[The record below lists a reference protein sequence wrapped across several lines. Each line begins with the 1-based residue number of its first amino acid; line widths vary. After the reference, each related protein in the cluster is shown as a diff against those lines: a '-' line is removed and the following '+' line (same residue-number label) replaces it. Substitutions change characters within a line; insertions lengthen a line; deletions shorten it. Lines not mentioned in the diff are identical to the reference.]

1 MAEKDKTKN
10 KDEQEEQKQDATRL
24 AGFVYNKFEGC
35 ERSRRNDEERW
46 LQAFHNYRG
55 KYYKN
60 VSFREH
66 ERSKVFVKVTKTKV
80 LAAYGQ
86 IVDVLFS
93 ANKFP
98 ISVEETKVP
107 EGVATYAHLNPL
119 KEQMGDSLQESAPSI
134 EGNLDY
140 RPGSNG
146 QSSTPFS
153 EQPEQSSPLGFEG
166 DGKSLKPGATF
177 GDLSQQKDILGS
189 LEKEFGDEAIAEG
202 PAPMPEMAQIKPA
215 SKIARRMEKLIH
227 DEIDE
232 SNGSQELRSAVF
244 EAVLLGTG
252 VVKGPFTFNKTLHK
266 WQKSEGSDER
276 SYQPDTTRVPR
287 IEFVSCW
294 DFYPDPNAK
303 SLDDAEYVIHRH
315 KLNRNQLRDLA
326 ERPFFNRE
334 EILGTLE
341 DGPNYKKR
349 TFESQIELEDSDYQA
364 DNARYEVLEYWGV
377 VDRKILEDSQLKIPE
392 DMGDA
397 EEFQINAWV
406 TADRVL
412 RMVANPFK
420 PYRLPYQAFPY
431 EKNPYSFFGIGVP
444 ENMDDA
450 QQIMNGHARM
460 AIDNLAL
467 SGSLVFDVDESALV
481 AGQSMDIYPGK
492 IFRRQAGMPGQA
504 IHGLKFPNTSTENM
518 MMFDKFRQLADES
531 TGIPSYSHGQTG
543 VQSMTRTASGMSMLL
558 SAANLNIKTVVK
570 NLDDFLLRPL
580 GEAYFQWNMQF
591 YQGKLN
597 IEGDL
602 EVKATGTSS
611 LMQKE
616 VRSQRLTMFL
626 QSVQNPAIAPFVK
639 IPELI
644 KELAYTLDLDPEAII
659 NDPNE
664 AEIYAKIIGLQNAR
678 QQGNQEAT
686 GAGGEA
692 GMDVPQGIPAEAPR
706 VDNSGVGNG
715 TIGTGGVPQSGEMG
729 FTGTVN
735 TPPGNNQIV

>member
-1 MAEKDKTKN
+1 MVDNTDITNPKEEENQEKQ
-10 KDEQEEQKQDATRL
+10 QESNRL
-24 AGFVYNKFEGC
+24 ASFVYDRFITS
-35 ERSRRNDEERW
+35 ERARQSDEDRW
-46 LQAFHNYRG
+46 LEAFHNYRG
-55 KYYKN
+55 QYYKN
-60 VSFREH
+60 VTFREH
-66 ERSKVFVKVTKTKV
+66 EKSRVFVKVTKTKV

-86 IVDVLFS
+86 LIDVLFS

-107 EGVATYAHLNPL
+107 EGASEYAHLNPVKETL
-119 KEQMGDSLQESAPSI
+119 QNAGPSVEGGSDQSMPPEQMTL
-134 EGNLDY
+134 
-140 RPGSNG
+140 
-146 QSSTPFS
+146 
-153 EQPEQSSPLGFEG
+153 LGFEG
-166 DGKSLKPGATF
+166 DGRELPKGATF
-177 GDLSQQKDILGS
+177 SGLQEDKEFLGS
-189 LEKEFGDEAIAEG
+189 LKGELGDEAVKEG
-202 PAPMPEMAQIKPA
+202 SAPLPEMAQIRPA
-215 SKIARRMEKLIH
+215 TKLARRMEKLIH

-232 SNGSQELRSAVF
+232 SSGSQELRNAIF
-244 EAVLLGTG
+244 ESVLLGTG
-252 VVKGPFTFNKTLHK
+252 IIKGPFTFNKTLHRYVK
-266 WQKSEGSDER
+266 NEDGTR
-276 SYQPDTTRVPR
+276 SYQPEQVKVPR
-287 IEFVSCW
+287 LEFVSAW

-303 SLDDAEYVIHRH
+303 NIEECEYVIHRH
-315 KLNRNQLRDLA
+315 KLNKNQLRDLLD
-326 ERPFFNRE
+326 RPFFDKE
-334 EILGTLE
+334 AVLETLE
-341 DGPNYKKR
+341 DGPNYRNR
-349 TFESQIELEDSDYQA
+349 TFETQIKNEDDANTYDQ
-364 DNARYEVLEYWGV
+364 DRFEVLEFWGC
-377 VDRKILEDSQLKIPE
+377 VDKKVLEESQIPIPE
-392 DMGDA
+392 GMDDEKEM
-397 EEFQINAWV
+397 QINAWV
-406 TADRVL
+406 TENRVL
-412 RMVANPFK
+412 RMVVNPFK
-420 PYRLPYQAFPY
+420 PYRIPYNAFPY

-444 ENMDDA
+444 ENMKDA

-481 AGQSMDIYPGK
+481 AGQNMDVYPGK

-570 NLDDFLLRPL
+570 NLDDFLLKPL

-591 YQGKLN
+591 YEGDLA

-644 KELAYTLDLDPEAII
+644 KELAYTLDLDPEAVI

-678 QQGNQEAT
+678 QNQSV
-686 GAGGEA
+686 GGTDSSESP
-692 GMDVPQGIPAEAPR
+692 METPQGVPFEAPNP
-706 VDNSGVGNG
+706 DNSGVGNG
-715 TIGTGGVPQSGEMG
+715 TIGTGGVPQTGEME

-735 TPPGNNQIV
+735 PTGQN

>member
-1 MAEKDKTKN
+1 MVDYKDTTEP
-10 KDEQEEQKQDATRL
+10 KDEENQEKQQESNRL
-24 AGFVYNKFEGC
+24 ASFVYDRFITS
-35 ERSRRNDEERW
+35 ERARQSDEDRW
-46 LQAFHNYRG
+46 LEAFHNYRG
-55 KYYKN
+55 QYYKN
-60 VSFREH
+60 VQFREH
-66 ERSKVFVKVTKTKV
+66 EKSRVFVKVTKTKV

-86 IVDVLFS
+86 LVDVLFS

-107 EGVATYAHLNPL
+107 EGASEYAHLNPVG
-119 KEQMGDSLQESAPSI
+119 ENLQNSGPSI
-134 EGNLDY
+134 EGGAD
-140 RPGSNG
+140 
-146 QSSTPFS
+146 QSQPSMS
-153 EQPEQSSPLGFEG
+153 PEQMSLVGFEG
-166 DGKSLKPGATF
+166 DGRELPKGATF
-177 GDLSQQKDILGS
+177 TGLQEDKEFLGS
-189 LEKEFGDEAIAEG
+189 LKDELGDEAVKEG
-202 PAPMPEMAQIKPA
+202 SAPLPEMAQIRPA
-215 SKIARRMEKLIH
+215 TTLARRMEKLIH

-232 SNGSQELRSAVF
+232 SSGSQELRSAIF
-244 EAVLLGTG
+244 ESVLLGTG
-252 VVKGPFTFNKTLHK
+252 IIKGPFTFNKTLHRYVK
-266 WQKSEGSDER
+266 NEDGTR
-276 SYQPDTTRVPR
+276 SYQPEQVKVPR
-287 IEFVSCW
+287 LEFVSAW

-303 SLDDAEYVIHRH
+303 TIEECEYVVHRH
-315 KLNRNQLRDLA
+315 KLNKNQLRDLLD
-326 ERPFFNRE
+326 RPFFDKE
-334 EILGTLE
+334 AVLETLQ
-341 DGPNYKKR
+341 DGPNYRNR
-349 TFESQIELEDSDYQA
+349 TFETQIKAEDDSNTTETD
-364 DNARYEVLEYWGV
+364 RFEVLEFWGC
-377 VDRKILEDSQLKIPE
+377 VDKKVLEDAQIPVPE
-392 DMGDA
+392 GMDDEKEM
-397 EEFQINAWV
+397 QINAWV
-406 TADRVL
+406 TENRVL
-412 RMVANPFK
+412 RMVVNPFK
-420 PYRLPYQAFPY
+420 PYRIPYNAFPY

-444 ENMDDA
+444 ENMKDA

-481 AGQSMDIYPGK
+481 AGQNMDVYPGK

-570 NLDDFLLRPL
+570 NLDDFLLKPL

-591 YQGKLN
+591 YEGDLA

-626 QSVQNPAIAPFVK
+626 QSVQNPSIAPFVK

-644 KELAYTLDLDPEAII
+644 KELAYTLDLDPETVI

-678 QQGNQEAT
+678 QQNQT
-686 GAGGEA
+686 VGGTDSPESP
-692 GMDVPQGIPAEAPR
+692 MDTPQGVPNQSPTP
-706 VDNSGVGNG
+706 DNSGVGNG
-715 TIGTGGVPQSGEMG
+715 TIGTGGVPQTGEME

-735 TPPGNNQIV
+735 PTGQN

>member
-1 MAEKDKTKN
+1 MAEQEKPN
-10 KDEQEEQKQDATRL
+10 EEQDIKQVATRL
-24 AGFVYNKFEGC
+24 ASFVYDKFEGC

-119 KEQMGDSLQESAPSI
+119 KEQMGDNLQESAPSI
-134 EGNLDY
+134 EGNLNY
-140 RPGSNG
+140 RPGDG
-146 QSSTPFS
+146 LSSTPFS
-153 EQPEQSSPLGFEG
+153 EQPEQSPLGFAG
-166 DGKSLKPGATF
+166 DGKTLKPGTTF
-177 GDLSQQKDILGS
+177 NDLNEQKDILGS
-189 LEKEFGDEAIAEG
+189 LEKELGDDAIAKG
-202 PAPMPEMAQIKPA
+202 PAPMPDMAQIKPA

-232 SNGSQELRSAVF
+232 SNGSQEL
-244 EAVLLGTG
+244 
-252 VVKGPFTFNKTLHK
+252 
-266 WQKSEGSDER
+266 
-276 SYQPDTTRVPR
+276 
-287 IEFVSCW
+287 SCW
-294 DFYPDPNAK
+294 DCYPDPNAK

-326 ERPFFNRE
+326 ERPFFNKE
-334 EILGTLE
+334 EILETLN
-341 DGPNYKKR
+341 DGPNYTKR
-349 TFESQIELEDSDYQA
+349 TFESQIELEDSDYQE
-364 DNARYEVLEYWGV
+364 DNARYEVLEYWGI
-377 VDRKILEDSQLKIPE
+377 VDRKILEDSQLDIPE
-392 DMGDA
+392 DMDDST
-397 EEFQINAWV
+397 EFQVNAWV
-406 TADRVL
+406 TDQRVL
-412 RMVANPFK
+412 RMVMNPFK

-558 SAANLNIKTVVK
+558 SAANLNIKTVIK

-591 YQGKLN
+591 YQGDLN

-678 QQGNQEAT
+678 QQGPTET
-686 GAGGEA
+686 TELGGEA
-692 GMDVPQGIPAEAPR
+692 GMDAPQGVPSQTPA

-715 TIGTGGVPQSGEMG
+715 TIGTGGVPQTGEME
-729 FTGTVN
+729 FTGAVN
-735 TPPGNNQIV
+735 PSAGNNQVI